1 MHTTLVMPLIA
12 RTECVSALMSG
23 EALFQA
29 RAKISVPAN
38 VVLDKLRQTLESGLA
53 GLTVELERIK

>member
-29 RAKISVPAN
+29 RAKIAVPAHVALN
-38 VVLDKLRQTLESGLA
+38 KLRQTLESGLA
-53 GLTVELERIK
+53 GLTVELSRIK